1 LTALFPY
8 SRHRFPKFFV
18 RDVQIPLRLLDVGV
32 AEHQLDRADVYAV
45 AQEPA
50 GAFVTEIVP
59 VQVDLPEL
67 LAIDASTVFR
77 AFRVVPVR
85 DKQQRLP
92 SGLEALHV
100 LPAGEPNTNALG
112 PSGIVADI
120 RYREIVSAPL
130 DVYVAFQ
137 QSRFGVGDLMI
148 RTSTPPASVT
158 PAVRARLRQIS
169 PDGIFDVA
177 SMEQVVAAHEAPW
190 NANLLFFALFAGLT
204 MLLAVVGLYAMLA
217 SSVAEQ
223 WRDIGVR
230 RALAAS
236 ERRIVHD
243 VLMDGTRVAIPGM
256 LAGIVA
262 CAVTNRFMG
271 ALLFETRPLDPPT
284 LVGVVIT
291 VLAISLIAGAFPAW
305 RAARVDPA
313 VCLRAE

>member
-1 LTALFPY
+1 
-8 SRHRFPKFFV
+8 
-18 RDVQIPLRLLDVGV
+18 
-32 AEHQLDRADVYAV
+32 
-45 AQEPA
+45 
-50 GAFVTEIVP
+50 
-59 VQVDLPEL
+59 
-67 LAIDASTVFR
+67 
-77 AFRVVPVR
+77 
-85 DKQQRLP
+85 
-92 SGLEALHV
+92 
-100 LPAGEPNTNALG
+100 
-112 PSGIVADI
+112 
-120 RYREIVSAPL
+120 
-130 DVYVAFQ
+130 
-137 QSRFGVGDLMI
+137 MI
-148 RTSTPPASVT
+148 RTSAPPASVT

-190 NANLLFFALFAGLT
+190 KANLLFFALFAGLT

-223 WRDIGVR
+223 WREIGVR
-230 RALAAS
+230 RALGAS
-236 ERRIVHD
+236 ERRIVRD

-271 ALLFETRPLDPPT
+271 ALLFEIRPLDPPT

-291 VLAISLIAGAFPAW
+291 VLAISLIACAFPAW